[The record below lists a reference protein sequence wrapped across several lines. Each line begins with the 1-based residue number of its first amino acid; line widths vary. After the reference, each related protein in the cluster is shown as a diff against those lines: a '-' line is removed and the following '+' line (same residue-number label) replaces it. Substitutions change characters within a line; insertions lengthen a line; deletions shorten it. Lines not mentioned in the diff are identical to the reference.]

1 MVKDWISAKT
11 PEYSTTLIS
20 EDERVA
26 IMNKFLAVDPEFREV
41 VFTSFRAWWI
51 RNVLNPVSDR
61 VEEALESVESIE
73 HSEDREEIARELTL
87 RIVSASDL
95 ADIEEAMY
103 KFSLDPE

>member
-1 MVKDWISAKT
+1 MVKNWISADS

-26 IMNKFLAVDPEFREV
+26 ILNKFLAVDPDFRET

-73 HSEDREEIARELTL
+73 HPEDREEIARQLTL

-95 ADIEEAMY
+95 ADIEDAMY